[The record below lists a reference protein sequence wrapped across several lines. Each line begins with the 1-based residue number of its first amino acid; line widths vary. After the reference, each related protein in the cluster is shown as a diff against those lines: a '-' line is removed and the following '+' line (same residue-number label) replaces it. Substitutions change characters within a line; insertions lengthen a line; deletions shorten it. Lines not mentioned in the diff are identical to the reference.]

1 MAIIPGSGMNIP
13 RRSRPSRIG
22 PDLTEILA
30 EMTIPEVIEEI
41 SRGALG
47 ASEAFEA
54 EQRGRGRKTLLAALA
69 DQADR

>member
-1 MAIIPGSGMNIP
+1 MGIVSGSGMSIP
-13 RRSRPSRIG
+13 RRSRPARIA
-22 PDLTEILA
+22 PDLAEILA
-30 EMTIPEVIEEI
+30 GMTIPEVIAEI